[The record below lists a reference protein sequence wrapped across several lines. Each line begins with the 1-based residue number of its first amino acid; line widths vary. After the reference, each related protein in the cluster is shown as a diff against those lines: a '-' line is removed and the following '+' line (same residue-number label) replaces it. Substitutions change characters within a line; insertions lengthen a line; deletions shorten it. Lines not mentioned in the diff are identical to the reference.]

1 MKNSI
6 TYFTNATADRFAT
19 IVMLDSGTLA
29 ASNFQVGE
37 ESFLLGEKEQEIVFA
52 GHAKNMEQV
61 LVSPET
67 IIVPKKREQPVK
79 SVEIFTEKVAQTKA
93 KVAASSKK

>member
-19 IVMLDSGTLA
+19 IVTLDSGTLA

-37 ESFLLGEKEQEIVFA
+37 ESVMLGGKEQEAVFA
-52 GHAKNMEQV
+52 EHAKNMEQV
-61 LVSPET
+61 LIFPET

-79 SVEIFTEKVAQTKA
+79 SVEIFTEKGAQITA
-93 KVAASSKK
+93 KVAANSKK